1 MDGAAGPAEQIGREV
16 LRFASVAS
24 TMDVAWEAAGRGA
37 GHGTAVVA
45 GVQTAGRG
53 RFARR
58 WVSDAG
64 ESLLMSILLRPGP
77 RAAPL
82 LGIAAALAVG
92 DAVDAL
98 TGTAC
103 AFKWPNDVLLG
114 GRKVCG
120 ILIEA
125 RADTGGGVTAVLGVG
140 LNVNLDA
147 AAHPELAETAASL
160 RTAAGRTLDLAEV
173 EQAVLAALRSRY
185 RQCLDDP
192 PGTVRDW
199 ASRLSTLG
207 RRVTVRQRNG
217 AVTGVAER
225 VDEAGRLVLRLASGM
240 RKTVS
245 EGEVTLAG

>member
-1 MDGAAGPAEQIGREV
+1 MDADGPAARIGCAV

-24 TMDVAWEAAGRGA
+24 TMDVAWDVAGRGA
-37 GHGTAVVA
+37 GHGTVVVA

-53 RFARR
+53 RFSRR
-58 WVSDAG
+58 WVSDRG
-64 ESLLMSILLRPGP
+64 ESLLMSVLLRPDA
-77 RAAPL
+77 RVAPL

-120 ILIEA
+120 ILVEGRTDVA
-125 RADTGGGVTAVLGVG
+125 GDAAAVLGVG
-140 LNVNLDA
+140 LNVDLDG

-160 RTAAGRTLDLAEV
+160 RAAAGRPIAVAEA
-173 EQAVLAALRSRY
+173 ERAVLAALRSRY
-185 RQCLDDP
+185 RRCIEDP
-192 PGTVRDW
+192 SGTVRDW
-199 ASRLSTLG
+199 AARLSTLG
-207 RRVTVRQRNG
+207 RTVTVRQRNG
-217 AVTGVAER
+217 ATTGVAER
-225 VDEAGRLVLRLASGM
+225 VDGTGRLVLRLASGA
-240 RKTVS
+240 RRTVS